1 MSNITDCKEYD
12 IPKTVIFNN
21 DNLHIADKIVYAPIY
36 MVMFLEKSNVAPLY
50 IKRTFPDYKQKL
62 IIRTAKNH
70 TMKIRNPFKKKK
82 KIELLLTDWEGADGC
97 LATDRIA
104 VDGMPVGYMYREEPA
119 DNYQGYDS
127 GWRFFAGD
135 EDDSYDMVK
144 NSSVY
149 KLNTICNFSPD
160 IIPLLH
166 APYGTAYLRTKDG
179 ELKLYEEA
187 LPTEEDE

>member
-1 MSNITDCKEYD
+1 MNVRIATFLAVHC
-12 IPKTVIFNN
+12 PVRNRKTCVLSRQATF
-21 DNLHIADKIVYAPIY
+21 PG
-36 MVMFLEKSNVAPLY
+36 Y
-50 IKRTFPDYKQKL
+50 IKTNK
-62 IIRTAKNH
+62 RTAKNH

-119 DNYQGYDS
+119 ENYQGYDS
-127 GWRFFAGD
+127 GWRFLAGD
-135 EDDSYDMVK
+135 EDDSYDMV
-144 NSSVY
+144 NNNSVY

-166 APYGTAYLRTKDG
+166 SPYGAAYIRTKDG
-179 ELKLYEEA
+179 ELKPCEEVFF
-187 LPTEEDE
+187 PTEEEE

>member
-1 MSNITDCKEYD
+1 
-12 IPKTVIFNN
+12 
-21 DNLHIADKIVYAPIY
+21 
-36 MVMFLEKSNVAPLY
+36 
-50 IKRTFPDYKQKL
+50 
-62 IIRTAKNH
+62 
-70 TMKIRNPFKKKK
+70 MKIRNPFKKKK

-149 KLNTICNFSPD
+149 KLNTI
-160 IIPLLH
+160 PLLH

>member
-1 MSNITDCKEYD
+1 MTFLRQLFSTTTICN
-12 IPKTVIFNN
+12 
-21 DNLHIADKIVYAPIY
+21 IADKIVYAPIY

>member
-50 IKRTFPDYKQKL
+50 IKRTFPGYIKTNK
-62 IIRTAKNH
+62 RTAKNH

>member
-1 MSNITDCKEYD
+1 M
-12 IPKTVIFNN
+12 
-21 DNLHIADKIVYAPIY
+21 
-36 MVMFLEKSNVAPLY
+36 
-50 IKRTFPDYKQKL
+50 
-62 IIRTAKNH
+62 IRTAKNH